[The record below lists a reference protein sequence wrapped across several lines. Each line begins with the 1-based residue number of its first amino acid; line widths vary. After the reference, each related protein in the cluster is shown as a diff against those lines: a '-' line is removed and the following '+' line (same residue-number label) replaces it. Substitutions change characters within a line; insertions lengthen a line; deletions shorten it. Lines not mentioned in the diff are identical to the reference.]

1 MNRPLDRR
9 FVLTLAAGLCCSIAT
24 AGGQNAADIKP
35 PPPIELSAAQ
45 RQLIYSSLSKQ
56 THVSRAAPPEFAA
69 SVGAVVPQAVE
80 LAPLP
85 DTVIQTVPQ
94 TRGYAFAFI
103 ANQVLLVDPTARRI
117 VEIIS
122 QS

>member
-1 MNRPLDRR
+1 MTRLADRR
-9 FVLTLAAGLCCSIAT
+9 LVLGLAAGLCCTLA
-24 AGGQNAADIKP
+24 AARAQNAADVKP

-45 RQLIYSSLSKQ
+45 RQLIYASLSKQ
-56 THVSRAAPPEFAA
+56 THVSRAAPPQFAA
-69 SVGAVVPQAVE
+69 SVGAVVPEAVE
-80 LAPLP
+80 LTPLP
-85 DTVIQTVPQ
+85 DTIVQTVPQ